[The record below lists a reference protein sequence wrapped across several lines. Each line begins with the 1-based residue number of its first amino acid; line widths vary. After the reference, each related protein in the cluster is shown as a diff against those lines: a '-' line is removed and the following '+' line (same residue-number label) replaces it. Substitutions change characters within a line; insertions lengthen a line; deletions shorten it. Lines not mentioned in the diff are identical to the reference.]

1 MLEKILETE
10 TKGGKGMKK
19 RRAKTVEES
28 VQDIQ
33 NIINK
38 FRNIKRKIQ
47 VKSIQKL
54 PLTEL
59 DVNNP
64 LHVAEI
70 NRRYEIAAIKKAKE
84 KREAREKTETKQKLD
99 SLKHYDY
106 YESWDLEDVKKKSL
120 AQRIKSKLKGGVK

>member
-1 MLEKILETE
+1 MKQKRKEKTIED
-10 TKGGKGMKK
+10 
-19 RRAKTVEES
+19 S

-70 NRRYEIAAIKKAKE
+70 DRRYEIAARKKAQE
-84 KREAREKTETKQKLD
+84 KAAAREKWKTKQKLD

-106 YESWDLEDVKKKSL
+106 YDSWDLDQVKKKSL

>member
-1 MLEKILETE
+1 
-10 TKGGKGMKK
+10 MKK

-33 NIINK
+33 NFINK
-38 FRNIKRKIQ
+38 FRNVRRKIQ

-54 PLTEL
+54 DLKEL

-84 KREAREKTETKQKLD
+84 KREAREKTENLQKLKQ
-99 SLKHYDY
+99 LKQFDY
-106 YESWDLEDVKKKSL
+106 YDSWDLDQVKKKSL

>member
-1 MLEKILETE
+1 MKQKRKEKTIED
-10 TKGGKGMKK
+10 
-19 RRAKTVEES
+19 S
-28 VQDIQ
+28 IQDFQ

-59 DVNNP
+59 EKNINNP

-70 NRRYEIAAIKKAKE
+70 DRRYEIAARKKAQE
-84 KREAREKTETKQKLD
+84 KAAAREKLKTKQKLD

-106 YESWDLEDVKKKSL
+106 YESWDLEDVKKKTL
-120 AQRIKSKLKGGVK
+120 AQRLRKKLRGGVK

>member
-1 MLEKILETE
+1 MS
-10 TKGGKGMKK
+10 KGMKQK
-19 RRAKTVEES
+19 RKEKTIEDS
-28 VQDIQ
+28 IQDIQ

-38 FRNIKRKIQ
+38 FRNVRRKIQ

-54 PLTEL
+54 DLKEL

-70 NRRYEIAAIKKAKE
+70 DRRYEIAARKKAQE
-84 KREAREKTETKQKLD
+84 KAAAREKWKTKQKLD

-120 AQRIKSKLKGGVK
+120 AQRLRKKLRGGVK

>member
-1 MLEKILETE
+1 MS
-10 TKGGKGMKK
+10 KGMKQK
-19 RRAKTVEES
+19 RKEKTIEDS

-59 DVNNP
+59 EKNINNP

-70 NRRYEIAAIKKAKE
+70 DRRYEIAARKKAQE
-84 KREAREKTETKQKLD
+84 KAAAREKWKTKQKLD

-106 YESWDLEDVKKKSL
+106 YESWDLEDVKKKTL
-120 AQRIKSKLKGGVK
+120 AQRLRKKLRGGVK

>member
-1 MLEKILETE
+1 MKQKRKEKTIED
-10 TKGGKGMKK
+10 
-19 RRAKTVEES
+19 S
-28 VQDIQ
+28 IQDIQ

-38 FRNIKRKIQ
+38 FRNVRRKIQ

-70 NRRYEIAAIKKAKE
+70 DRRYEIAARKKAQE
-84 KREAREKTETKQKLD
+84 KAAAREKTENLQKLKQ
-99 SLKHYDY
+99 LKQFDY
-106 YESWDLEDVKKKSL
+106 YDSWDLDQVKKKTL
-120 AQRIKSKLKGGVK
+120 AQRLRKKLRGGVK

>member
-1 MLEKILETE
+1 
-10 TKGGKGMKK
+10 MKQK

-33 NIINK
+33 NFINK
-38 FRNIKRKIQ
+38 FRNVRRKIQ

-59 DVNNP
+59 EKNINNP

-70 NRRYEIAAIKKAKE
+70 DRRYEIAAIKKAKE

-106 YESWDLEDVKKKSL
+106 YDSWDLDQVKKKSL

>member
-1 MLEKILETE
+1 
-10 TKGGKGMKK
+10 MKQK

-38 FRNIKRKIQ
+38 FRNVRRKIQ

-59 DVNNP
+59 DVDDP

-106 YESWDLEDVKKKSL
+106 YDSWDLDQVKKKSL

>member
-1 MLEKILETE
+1 MKQKRKEKTIED
-10 TKGGKGMKK
+10 
-19 RRAKTVEES
+19 S

-70 NRRYEIAAIKKAKE
+70 DRRYEIAARKKAQE
-84 KREAREKTETKQKLD
+84 KAAAREKWKTKQKLD

-120 AQRIKSKLKGGVK
+120 AQRLRKKLRGGVK

>member
-1 MLEKILETE
+1 MRQKRKEKTIED
-10 TKGGKGMKK
+10 
-19 RRAKTVEES
+19 S
-28 VQDIQ
+28 IQDIQ

-38 FRNIKRKIQ
+38 FRNVRRKIQ

-70 NRRYEIAAIKKAKE
+70 DRRYEIAARKKAQE
-84 KREAREKTETKQKLD
+84 KAAAREKSETKQKLD

-106 YESWDLEDVKKKSL
+106 YDSWDLEDVKKKTL
-120 AQRIKSKLKGGVK
+120 AQRLRKKLRGGVK

>member
-1 MLEKILETE
+1 MEYLLKIHY
-10 TKGGKGMKK
+10 
-19 RRAKTVEES
+19 
-28 VQDIQ
+28 
-33 NIINK
+33 K
-38 FRNIKRKIQ
+38 FRNVRRKIQ

-59 DVNNP
+59 DVNNS

-106 YESWDLEDVKKKSL
+106 YDSWDLDQVKKKSL

>member
-1 MLEKILETE
+1 
-10 TKGGKGMKK
+10 MKQK

-38 FRNIKRKIQ
+38 FRNVRRKIQ

-59 DVNNP
+59 DVDDP

-70 NRRYEIAAIKKAKE
+70 DRRYEIAARKRQRRKE
-84 KREAREKTETKQKLD
+84 KQEKKQK
-99 SLKHYDY
+99 
-106 YESWDLEDVKKKSL
+106 
-120 AQRIKSKLKGGVK
+120 QSKN

>member
-1 MLEKILETE
+1 MS
-10 TKGGKGMKK
+10 KGMKQK

-38 FRNIKRKIQ
+38 FRNVRRKIQ

-59 DVNNP
+59 DVDDP

-70 NRRYEIAAIKKAKE
+70 DRRYEIAAIKKAKE
-84 KREAREKTETKQKLD
+84 KRAAREKSETKQKLD

-106 YESWDLEDVKKKSL
+106 YDSWDLDQVKKKSL
-120 AQRIKSKLKGGVK
+120 VQRLRKKLRGGVK

>member
-1 MLEKILETE
+1 
-10 TKGGKGMKK
+10 MKQK

-33 NIINK
+33 NFINK

-70 NRRYEIAAIKKAKE
+70 DRRYEIAAIKKAQE
-84 KREAREKTETKQKLD
+84 KAAAREKTETKQKLD

-106 YESWDLEDVKKKSL
+106 YDSWDLDQIKKKSL

>member
-1 MLEKILETE
+1 
-10 TKGGKGMKK
+10 MKQK

-38 FRNIKRKIQ
+38 FRNVRRKIQ

-59 DVNNP
+59 DVDDP

-70 NRRYEIAAIKKAKE
+70 NRRYEIAARKKAQE

-106 YESWDLEDVKKKSL
+106 YDSWDLDQIKKKSL